1 MGRVEAGITRKS
13 KGTGR
18 KGKKL
23 ASRHWFRQRVNVAYC
38 SGAGISFKETLEMTD
53 EEVLAAIFIINEIEK
68 EQRESS
74 G

>member
-1 MGRVEAGITRKS
+1 M
-13 KGTGR
+13 
-18 KGKKL
+18 
-23 ASRHWFRQRVNVAYC
+23 NVAYC